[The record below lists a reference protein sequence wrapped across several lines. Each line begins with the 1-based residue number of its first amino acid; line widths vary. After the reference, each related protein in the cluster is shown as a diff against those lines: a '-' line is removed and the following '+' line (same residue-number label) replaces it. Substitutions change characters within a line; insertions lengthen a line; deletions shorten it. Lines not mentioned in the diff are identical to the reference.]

1 MKRLI
6 MLIII
11 VLGSVR
17 SWSQQAEATA
27 ILSNDSIS
35 IGQHLTYE
43 LKLTTPDG
51 FEVEWPIWNDTIPG
65 GIEVLSRGK
74 VEKLPVT
81 QKGNTTYRQNV
92 VITAFESGRKLV
104 PPVKLRF
111 RNQSDTSHFVAQT
124 SPVMFVVTS
133 VAVDTA
139 QAFKPIIGPVKEPI
153 TFMEILPWILG
164 GLGILLLIA
173 AVIWYMKRRQKILPV
188 IQAFTKPQVLPHIA
202 ALEKLEELRYAKV
215 WQSGQI
221 KEYYTQLTDIV
232 RVYIEEQFR
241 ISAVEMTT
249 DEIIDGIRPL
259 KINQEAG
266 MKLQEVLRLA
276 DFVKFAKAN
285 PGSMDNEVSLNHLV
299 DFVKE
304 SYAVMQ
310 IPTMPDAPS
319 EPVEKSEV
327 REEEV

>member
-1 MKRLI
+1 MKRLVI
-6 MLIII
+6 LILFI
-11 VLGSVR
+11 LGSVQ
-17 SWSQQAEATA
+17 SWSQMAEATA
-27 ILSNDSIS
+27 TLNNDSIS

-43 LKLTTPDG
+43 LKLITPDG
-51 FEVEWPIWNDTIPG
+51 FDVEWPIWNDTIPG

-81 QKGNTTYRQNV
+81 QKGNTIYRQNV
-92 VITAFESGRKLV
+92 VITAFEAGRKMV

-111 RNQSDTSHFVAQT
+111 KNQSDTTHYTAQT

-202 ALEKLEELRYAKV
+202 ALEKLEELRYAKL

-241 ISAVEMTT
+241 VSAVEMTT

-266 MKLQEVLRLA
+266 MKLQQVLQLA
-276 DFVKFAKAN
+276 DYVKFAKAN
-285 PGSMDNEVSLNHLV
+285 PSSMDNEVSLNHLV

-304 SYAVMQ
+304 SYALVQ
-310 IPTMPDAPS
+310 IPAIPAFP
-319 EPVEKSEV
+319 PVESKEIG
-327 REEEV
+327 EEGA